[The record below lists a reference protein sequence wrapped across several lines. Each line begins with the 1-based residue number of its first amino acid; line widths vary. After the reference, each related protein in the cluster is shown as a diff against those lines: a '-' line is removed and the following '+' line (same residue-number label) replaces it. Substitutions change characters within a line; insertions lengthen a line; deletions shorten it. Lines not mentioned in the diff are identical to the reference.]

1 MDDEEELTPVTP
13 TPIPRSRG
21 RAIVRDPDGQMWI
34 HEDGEV
40 TVHVKPSSSYLVEGS
55 WLREVRWDDHAGH
68 WVIVD

>member
-34 HEDGEV
+34 HEDGVV
-40 TVHVKPSSSYLVEGS
+40 TVHVKPTASFLVEGMHVH
-55 WLREVRWDDHAGH
+55 EVVWNEHAGH
-68 WVIVD
+68 WDWR